1 MKTIVQKNSNRSM
14 FFIIKMTALFT
25 LFFCYSVVNAENK
38 GRKGDAKS
46 LKVQLERAEAAYQ
59 KNLQK
64 KLLADSLLNLGSSIH
79 DESGDEIRM
88 AINKMNNK
96 AKEFTAKRKKLEK
109 ELAAGSGAEIIEIKG
124 AIKELE
130 DDYRLALSAFDDIMK
145 SQIKL
150 ADDGTKHIHKGKAF
164 NREVKK
170 SLKFSEKALK
180 NVKNAMEEHL
190 MMANK

>member
-1 MKTIVQKNSNRSM
+1 MKTIAQKTNNLSM
-14 FFIIKMTALFT
+14 FFFIKMTALFI
-25 LFFCYSVVNAENK
+25 LVFCFTVVNAENK

-59 KNLQK
+59 KNIQK
-64 KLLADSLLNLGSSIH
+64 KLLADSLLNLGTSIH

-88 AINKMNNK
+88 AISKMNNK

-109 ELAAGSGAEIIEIKG
+109 ELAAGSGTEIIEINE

-130 DDYRLALSAFDDIMK
+130 DDYRLALVAFDDIMK
-145 SQIKL
+145 SQIKS
-150 ADDGTKHIHKGKAF
+150 ADDGTKHIYKGKAF

-170 SLKFSEKALK
+170 SLKYSEKTLK
-180 NVKNAMEEHL
+180 NAKNAMEEHL

>member
-1 MKTIVQKNSNRSM
+1 M
-14 FFIIKMTALFT
+14 FFFIKMTALFI
-25 LFFCYSVVNAENK
+25 LVFCFTAVNAENK

-64 KLLADSLLNLGSSIH
+64 KLLADSLLNLGISIH
-79 DESGDEIRM
+79 NESGDEIRL
-88 AINKMNNK
+88 AINNMNNK

-109 ELAAGSGAEIIEIKG
+109 QIKDCSTAQIIEIKA

-130 DDYRLALSAFDDIMK
+130 DDYKLALTAFDDVMK
-145 SQIKL
+145 SQIKS

-170 SLKFSEKALK
+170 SLKYSEKTLK
-180 NVKNAMEEHL
+180 NAKNAMEEHL
-190 MMANK
+190 MMANN

>member
-14 FFIIKMTALFT
+14 FFFIKMTALFM
-25 LFFCYSVVNAENK
+25 LVFCFTVSNAENK

-64 KLLADSLLNLGSSIH
+64 KLLADSLLNLGISIH
-79 DESGDEIRM
+79 YESGDEIRL
-88 AINKMNNK
+88 AINNMNNK

-109 ELAAGSGAEIIEIKG
+109 EFKDCSTSQIIEIKA

-130 DDYRLALSAFDDIMK
+130 DDYKLALTAFDDVMK
-145 SQIKL
+145 SQIKS

-170 SLKFSEKALK
+170 SLKYSEKTLK